1 MLVRNVINGLTKN
14 QDKNTFQIKIYEKN
28 DSNYAVNITESGM
41 IQDIL
46 DRQVKSFCIQNDDK
60 TQLIKQVT
68 IILE

>member
-14 QDKNTFQIKIYEKN
+14 QDKNTFQIKIYEKS